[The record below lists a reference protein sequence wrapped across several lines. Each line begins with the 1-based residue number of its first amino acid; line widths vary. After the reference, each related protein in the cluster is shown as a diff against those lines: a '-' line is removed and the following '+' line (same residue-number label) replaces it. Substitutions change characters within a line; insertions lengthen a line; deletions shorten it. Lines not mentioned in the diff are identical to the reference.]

1 MKKLITLGIVL
12 LFALYASAQE
22 ANAIVGKWLTQD
34 GDSHVEIYA
43 KGDKYFGK
51 IVWLKNPKNDSG
63 QNKIDDKNPDPK
75 LASRSIMGLPLLNTF
90 VFDDGEW
97 EDGTI
102 YDPKSGKT
110 YSCVIV
116 MKDPNTIE
124 VTGYV
129 GFSFIGK
136 TVVWTKAK

>member
-1 MKKLITLGIVL
+1 MKKIIVFSTLL
-12 LFALYASAQE
+12 LVALFSHAQE
-22 ANAIVGKWLTQD
+22 ANALVGKWLTQAS
-34 GDSHVEIYA
+34 DSHVEIYK
-43 KGDKYFGK
+43 KGDKFYGK
-51 IVWLKNPKNDSG
+51 IVWLKTPKNEKGHD
-63 QNKIDDKNPDPK
+63 KIDDKNPDAK
-75 LASRSIMGLPLLNTF
+75 LATRPIMGLPLLNDF

-136 TVVWTKAK
+136 TVVWTKVK